1 MSTTDA
7 SRRKSSVLRPPHQK
21 HLNPRKAGVIVRGRR
36 SRRRLPV
43 GNWVNWLLVIGG
55 IVCVIM
61 ELALGA
67 LTGFDLALLGASLAV
82 GGGIGLLTGSA
93 KIGLLAAG
101 VLALLYLAVFRSWL
115 KTKLTVKD
123 QASNVDAVVGKGGLV
138 MVAIFAFLVL
148 GMVALAK
155 GARTVK
161 QYEKGLITRLG
172 KYHGMAPSGLTFIVP
187 FVDDIVRV
195 DMREQ
200 VITVPPQKLIT
211 KDNVT
216 VEVDAVVYYKV
227 IDPVKSQYEVQDFG
241 YACTTLAQ
249 TNLRNLIGDR
259 TLDETLV
266 ARDMINTNLRHVLDE
281 ATNGWGVKVTRVE
294 VQKSDPP
301 RDITE
306 AMSRQMKAER
316 EKRAAVLE
324 AEGIKQSQILQAE
337 GKKQS
342 EILKAEGD
350 AQARVTRAN
359 AEAEA
364 IKLVS
369 TAAET
374 YFKERAEMM
383 RRLEVLNNTLAQNTK
398 YIVPANAGL
407 VNVLGLDAAVQSLP
421 KSSTDAPAPAASG
434 PTGRSI

>member
-1 MSTTDA
+1 MDG
-7 SRRKSSVLRPPHQK
+7 
-21 HLNPRKAGVIVRGRR
+21 AGAFFTFLLVVFVIFALVTIARAARIVR
-36 SRRRLPV
+36 
-43 GNWVNWLLVIGG
+43 
-55 IVCVIM
+55 
-61 ELALGA
+61 
-67 LTGFDLALLGASLAV
+67 
-82 GGGIGLLTGSA
+82 
-93 KIGLLAAG
+93 
-101 VLALLYLAVFRSWL
+101 
-115 KTKLTVKD
+115 
-123 QASNVDAVVGKGGLV
+123 
-138 MVAIFAFLVL
+138 
-148 GMVALAK
+148 
-155 GARTVK
+155 
-161 QYEKGLITRLG
+161 QYEKGIVLRFG
-172 KYHGMAPSGLTFIVP
+172 KFHALADSGLTFIMP
-187 FVDDIVRV
+187 FTDSIVRV

-266 ARDMINTNLRHVLDE
+266 ARDMINTNLREVLDE

-294 VQKSDPP
+294 VQKIEPP
-301 RDITE
+301 RDITD

-374 YFKERAEMM
+374 YFKERAETM

-398 YIVPANAGL
+398 YIVPSNSSL
-407 VNVLGLDAAVQSLP
+407 VNVLGLDGAVQALP
-421 KSSTDAPAPAASG
+421 KSAPDATAPSASG
-434 PTGRSI
+434 PAGRSI

>member
-1 MSTTDA
+1 MDSNGN
-7 SRRKSSVLRPPHQK
+7 VLV
-21 HLNPRKAGVIVRGRR
+21 LVLLFVIV
-36 SRRRLPV
+36 
-43 GNWVNWLLVIGG
+43 
-55 IVCVIM
+55 
-61 ELALGA
+61 
-67 LTGFDLALLGASLAV
+67 
-82 GGGIGLLTGSA
+82 
-93 KIGLLAAG
+93 
-101 VLALLYLAVFRSWL
+101 
-115 KTKLTVKD
+115 
-123 QASNVDAVVGKGGLV
+123 
-138 MVAIFAFLVL
+138 IFALVT
-148 GMVALAK
+148 LAK
-155 GARTVK
+155 AARTVK

-172 KYHGMAPSGLTFIVP
+172 KFHAIAQSGLTFILP

-266 ARDMINTNLRHVLDE
+266 ARDMINTNLREVLDE
-281 ATNGWGVKVTRVE
+281 ATNNWGCKVTRVE
-294 VQKSDPP
+294 VQKIEPP
-301 RDITE
+301 RDITD

-350 AQARVTRAN
+350 AQARITRAN

-369 TAAET
+369 NAAET
-374 YFKERAEMM
+374 YFKERAETM

-398 YIVPANAGL
+398 YIVPSNSSL
-407 VNVLGLDAAVQSLP
+407 VNVLGLDGAVQAMP
-421 KSSTDAPAPAASG
+421 KPAPDASG
-434 PTGRSI
+434 PAATGPAGRSI

>member
-1 MSTTDA
+1 MDA
-7 SRRKSSVLRPPHQK
+7 TFF
-21 HLNPRKAGVIVRGRR
+21 
-36 SRRRLPV
+36 LPI
-43 GNWVNWLLVIGG
+43 LLVA
-55 IVCVIM
+55 
-61 ELALGA
+61 ALI
-67 LTGFDLALLGASLAV
+67 F
-82 GGGIGLLTGSA
+82 GL
-93 KIGLLAAG
+93 ILLA
-101 VLALLYLAVFRSWL
+101 RS
-115 KTKLTVKD
+115 
-123 QASNVDAVVGKGGLV
+123 
-138 MVAIFAFLVL
+138 
-148 GMVALAK
+148 
-155 GARTVK
+155 ARIVN
-161 QYEKGLITRLG
+161 QYEKGIVMRLG
-172 KYHGMAPSGLTFIVP
+172 KFHGLVPSGLAIIMPLTDSVI
-187 FVDDIVRV
+187 RV

-200 VITVPPQKLIT
+200 VISVPPQKLIT

-227 IDPVKSQYEVQDFG
+227 VDPVKSQFEVQDFG

-266 ARDMINTNLRHVLDE
+266 ARDMINSNLRVVLDE

-294 VQKSDPP
+294 VQKIDPP
-301 RDITE
+301 RDITD

-316 EKRAAVLE
+316 EKRAAILE

-364 IKLVS
+364 VKLAS
-369 TAAET
+369 NAAET
-374 YFKERAEMM
+374 YFKERAETL

-398 YIVPANAGL
+398 YVVPSNAAL
-407 VNVLGLDAAVQSLP
+407 VNILGLDGVVQPTAPIAAP
-421 KSSTDAPAPAASG
+421 SSTMPMG
-434 PTGRSI
+434 PSGRSA

>member
-1 MSTTDA
+1 MDA
-7 SRRKSSVLRPPHQK
+7 TFF
-21 HLNPRKAGVIVRGRR
+21 
-36 SRRRLPV
+36 LPM
-43 GNWVNWLLVIGG
+43 LLIA
-55 IVCVIM
+55 
-61 ELALGA
+61 ALI
-67 LTGFDLALLGASLAV
+67 F
-82 GGGIGLLTGSA
+82 GL
-93 KIGLLAAG
+93 ILLA
-101 VLALLYLAVFRSWL
+101 RS
-115 KTKLTVKD
+115 
-123 QASNVDAVVGKGGLV
+123 
-138 MVAIFAFLVL
+138 
-148 GMVALAK
+148 
-155 GARTVK
+155 ARIVN
-161 QYEKGLITRLG
+161 QYEKGIVMRLG
-172 KYHGMAPSGLTFIVP
+172 KFHGLVPSGLAIIMPLTDSVI
-187 FVDDIVRV
+187 RV

-200 VITVPPQKLIT
+200 VISVPPQKLIT

-227 IDPVKSQYEVQDFG
+227 VDPVKSQFEVQDFG

-294 VQKSDPP
+294 VQKIDPP

-316 EKRAAVLE
+316 DKRASILE
-324 AEGIKQSQILQAE
+324 AEGFKQSQILQAE
-337 GKKQS
+337 GVKQS

-364 IKLVS
+364 IRLVS

-374 YFKERAEMM
+374 FFKDRAEVM

-398 YIVPANAGL
+398 YIVPSNSGL
-407 VNVLGLDAAVQSLP
+407 LNVLGLDSAVGAAG
-421 KSSTDAPAPAASG
+421 AASASMIS
-434 PTGRSI
+434 PKVPPPPRT

>member
-1 MSTTDA
+1 MD
-7 SRRKSSVLRPPHQK
+7 
-21 HLNPRKAGVIVRGRR
+21 
-36 SRRRLPV
+36 
-43 GNWVNWLLVIGG
+43 
-55 IVCVIM
+55 
-61 ELALGA
+61 
-67 LTGFDLALLGASLAV
+67 
-82 GGGIGLLTGSA
+82 
-93 KIGLLAAG
+93 
-101 VLALLYLAVFRSWL
+101 VFS
-115 KTKLTVKD
+115 
-123 QASNVDAVVGKGGLV
+123 GLV
-138 MVAIFAFLVL
+138 MAAIFAFLIFAL
-148 GMVALAK
+148 TALAK

-161 QYEKGLITRLG
+161 QYERGIVIRLG
-172 KYHGMAPSGLTFIVP
+172 KFHSMASSGLTFIVP

-200 VITVPPQKLIT
+200 VISVPPQKLIT

-227 IDPVKSQYEVQDFG
+227 VDPAKSQFEVQDFG

-266 ARDMINTNLRHVLDE
+266 ARDMINNNLRHVLDD
-281 ATNGWGVKVTRVE
+281 ATNNWGVKVTRVE
-294 VQKSDPP
+294 VQKIDPP

-316 EKRAAVLE
+316 DKRAAVLE

-350 AQARVTRAN
+350 AQARITRAN

-374 YFKERAEMM
+374 YFKDRAEMM
-383 RRLEVLNNTLAQNTK
+383 RRLEVLNNTLSQNTK
-398 YIVPANAGL
+398 YIVPANSGL
-407 VNVLGLDAAVQSLP
+407 VNVLGLDGAVQALP
-421 KSSTDAPAPAASG
+421 KPASEAPAKPAPPA
-434 PTGRSI
+434 GRSM

>member
-1 MSTTDA
+1 MDA
-7 SRRKSSVLRPPHQK
+7 TFF
-21 HLNPRKAGVIVRGRR
+21 
-36 SRRRLPV
+36 LPI
-43 GNWVNWLLVIGG
+43 LLVA
-55 IVCVIM
+55 
-61 ELALGA
+61 ALI
-67 LTGFDLALLGASLAV
+67 F
-82 GGGIGLLTGSA
+82 GL
-93 KIGLLAAG
+93 ILLA
-101 VLALLYLAVFRSWL
+101 RS
-115 KTKLTVKD
+115 
-123 QASNVDAVVGKGGLV
+123 
-138 MVAIFAFLVL
+138 
-148 GMVALAK
+148 
-155 GARTVK
+155 ARIVN
-161 QYEKGLITRLG
+161 QYEKGIVMRLG
-172 KYHGMAPSGLTFIVP
+172 KFHGLVPSGLAIIMPLTDSVI
-187 FVDDIVRV
+187 RV

-200 VITVPPQKLIT
+200 VISVPPQKLIT

-227 IDPVKSQYEVQDFG
+227 VDPVKSQFEVQDFG

-266 ARDMINTNLRHVLDE
+266 ARDMINTNLRLVLDE

-294 VQKSDPP
+294 VQKIDPP

-316 EKRAAVLE
+316 DKRAAILE
-324 AEGIKQSQILQAE
+324 AEGFKQSQILQAE
-337 GKKQS
+337 GVKQS

-364 IKLVS
+364 IRLVS

-374 YFKERAEMM
+374 FFKDRAEVM

-398 YIVPANAGL
+398 YIVPSNSGL
-407 VNVLGLDAAVQSLP
+407 VNVLGLDSAVGAAAGAAAGAAMIPAKPPPP
-421 KSSTDAPAPAASG
+421 KS
-434 PTGRSI
+434 

>member
-1 MSTTDA
+1 MDA
-7 SRRKSSVLRPPHQK
+7 TFF
-21 HLNPRKAGVIVRGRR
+21 
-36 SRRRLPV
+36 LPV
-43 GNWVNWLLVIGG
+43 LLV
-55 IVCVIM
+55 
-61 ELALGA
+61 A
-67 LTGFDLALLGASLAV
+67 ALLV
-82 GGGIGLLTGSA
+82 GLLLLVRSA
-93 KIGLLAAG
+93 RI
-101 VLALLYLAVFRSWL
+101 V
-115 KTKLTVKD
+115 
-123 QASNVDAVVGKGGLV
+123 N
-138 MVAIFAFLVL
+138 
-148 GMVALAK
+148 
-155 GARTVK
+155 
-161 QYEKGLITRLG
+161 QYEKGIVMRMG
-172 KYHGMAPSGLTFIVP
+172 KYHNLVSSGLTVIIP
-187 FVDDIVRV
+187 LTDSIIRV

-200 VITVPPQKLIT
+200 VISVPPQKLIT

-227 IDPVKSQYEVQDFG
+227 VDPVKSQFEVQDFG

-294 VQKSDPP
+294 VQKIDPP

-316 EKRAAVLE
+316 DKRASILE
-324 AEGIKQSQILQAE
+324 AEGFKQSQILQAE
-337 GKKQS
+337 GVKQS

-364 IKLVS
+364 IRLVS

-374 YFKERAEMM
+374 FFKDRAEAM
-383 RRLEVLNNTLAQNTK
+383 RRLELLSTTLVNNTK
-398 YIVPANAGL
+398 YIVPSSASL
-407 VNVLGLDAAVQSLP
+407 VNVLGLDGAIGAAAGS
-421 KSSTDAPAPAASG
+421 AASG
-434 PTGRSI
+434 ATAPPKPPSKS

>member
-1 MSTTDA
+1 MGMDA
-7 SRRKSSVLRPPHQK
+7 
-21 HLNPRKAGVIVRGRR
+21 I
-36 SRRRLPV
+36 
-43 GNWVNWLLVIGG
+43 
-55 IVCVIM
+55 
-61 ELALGA
+61 
-67 LTGFDLALLGASLAV
+67 
-82 GGGIGLLTGSA
+82 
-93 KIGLLAAG
+93 
-101 VLALLYLAVFRSWL
+101 
-115 KTKLTVKD
+115 
-123 QASNVDAVVGKGGLV
+123 GGLV
-138 MVAIFAFLVL
+138 MVAIFAFLLL
-148 GMVALAK
+148 GLVALAK

-187 FVDDIVRV
+187 FVDDIMRV

-266 ARDMINTNLRHVLDE
+266 ARDMINTNLREVLE
-281 ATNGWGVKVTRVE
+281 ATNNWGVKVTRVE
-294 VQKSDPP
+294 VQKIEPP
-301 RDITE
+301 RDITD

-316 EKRAAVLE
+316 EKRAAILE

-342 EILKAEGD
+342 EILRAEGD
-350 AQARVTRAN
+350 AQARITRAN

-398 YIVPANAGL
+398 YIVPSSSSL
-407 VNVLGLDAAVQSLP
+407 VNVLGLDGATQSLP
-421 KSSTDAPAPAASG
+421 KPVSDAPAPPSS
-434 PTGRSI
+434 PSGRSV

>member
-1 MSTTDA
+1 MDA
-7 SRRKSSVLRPPHQK
+7 GIFFGFVL
-21 HLNPRKAGVIVRGRR
+21 VVF
-36 SRRRLPV
+36 
-43 GNWVNWLLVIGG
+43 LLF
-55 IVCVIM
+55 C
-61 ELALGA
+61 
-67 LTGFDLALLGASLAV
+67 LT
-82 GGGIGLLTGSA
+82 
-93 KIGLLAAG
+93 
-101 VLALLYLAVFRSWL
+101 
-115 KTKLTVKD
+115 
-123 QASNVDAVVGKGGLV
+123 
-138 MVAIFAFLVL
+138 
-148 GMVALAK
+148 ALAK

-161 QYEKGLITRLG
+161 QYEKGIIIRLG
-172 KYHGMAPSGLTFIVP
+172 KFHGMAPSGLTFIMP
-187 FVDDIVRV
+187 FVDDILRV

-227 IDPVKSQYEVQDFG
+227 IDPVKSQFEVQDFG

-266 ARDMINTNLRHVLDE
+266 ARDMINNNLRHVLDE
-281 ATNGWGVKVTRVE
+281 ATNNWGVKATRVE
-294 VQKSDPP
+294 VQKIEPP
-301 RDITE
+301 RDITD

-324 AEGIKQSQILQAE
+324 AEGIKQSQILQSE

-350 AQARVTRAN
+350 AQARITRAN

-374 YFKERAEMM
+374 YFKDRAETM

-398 YIVPANAGL
+398 YIVPSNSSL
-407 VNVLGLDAAVQSLP
+407 VNVLGLDGATHALP
-421 KSSTDAPAPAASG
+421 KAVADASTTPASG
-434 PTGRSI
+434 PAGRTA

>member
-1 MSTTDA
+1 MDA
-7 SRRKSSVLRPPHQK
+7 TFFVPVL
-21 HLNPRKAGVIVRGRR
+21 LIA
-36 SRRRLPV
+36 
-43 GNWVNWLLVIGG
+43 
-55 IVCVIM
+55 
-61 ELALGA
+61 
-67 LTGFDLALLGASLAV
+67 ALLF
-82 GGGIGLLTGSA
+82 GL
-93 KIGLLAAG
+93 ILLA
-101 VLALLYLAVFRSWL
+101 RS
-115 KTKLTVKD
+115 
-123 QASNVDAVVGKGGLV
+123 
-138 MVAIFAFLVL
+138 
-148 GMVALAK
+148 
-155 GARTVK
+155 ARIVN
-161 QYEKGLITRLG
+161 QYEKGIVMRLG
-172 KYHGMAPSGLTFIVP
+172 KFHGLVPSGLAIIMPLTDSVI
-187 FVDDIVRV
+187 RV

-200 VITVPPQKLIT
+200 VISVPPQKLIT

-227 IDPVKSQYEVQDFG
+227 VDPVKSQFEVQDFG

-294 VQKSDPP
+294 VQKIDPP

-316 EKRAAVLE
+316 DKRASILE
-324 AEGIKQSQILQAE
+324 AEGFKQSQILQAE
-337 GKKQS
+337 GVKQS

-364 IKLVS
+364 IRLVS

-374 YFKERAEMM
+374 FFKDRAEVM
-383 RRLEVLNNTLAQNTK
+383 RRLDVLNNTLAQNTK
-398 YIVPANAGL
+398 YIVPSNSGL
-407 VNVLGLDAAVQSLP
+407 LNVLGLDSAAG
-421 KSSTDAPAPAASG
+421 PAAGAASAAMV
-434 PTGRSI
+434 PPKPPPQRS

>member
-1 MSTTDA
+1 MDA
-7 SRRKSSVLRPPHQK
+7 TFFVPVL
-21 HLNPRKAGVIVRGRR
+21 LIA
-36 SRRRLPV
+36 
-43 GNWVNWLLVIGG
+43 
-55 IVCVIM
+55 
-61 ELALGA
+61 
-67 LTGFDLALLGASLAV
+67 ALLF
-82 GGGIGLLTGSA
+82 GL
-93 KIGLLAAG
+93 ILLA
-101 VLALLYLAVFRSWL
+101 RS
-115 KTKLTVKD
+115 
-123 QASNVDAVVGKGGLV
+123 
-138 MVAIFAFLVL
+138 
-148 GMVALAK
+148 
-155 GARTVK
+155 ARIVN
-161 QYEKGLITRLG
+161 QYEKGIVMRLG
-172 KYHGMAPSGLTFIVP
+172 KFHGLVPSGLAIIMPLTDSVI
-187 FVDDIVRV
+187 RV

-200 VITVPPQKLIT
+200 VISVPPQKLIT

-227 IDPVKSQYEVQDFG
+227 VDPVKSQFEVQDFG

-294 VQKSDPP
+294 VQKIDPP

-316 EKRAAVLE
+316 DKRASILE
-324 AEGIKQSQILQAE
+324 AEGFKQSQILQAE
-337 GKKQS
+337 GVKQS

-364 IKLVS
+364 IRLVS

-374 YFKERAEMM
+374 FFKDRAEVM
-383 RRLEVLNNTLAQNTK
+383 RRLDVLNNTLAQNTK
-398 YIVPANAGL
+398 YIVPSNSGL
-407 VNVLGLDAAVQSLP
+407 LNVLGLDSAAGPAAV
-421 KSSTDAPAPAASG
+421 AASAAMV
-434 PTGRSI
+434 PPKPPPPRS

>member
-1 MSTTDA
+1 MD
-7 SRRKSSVLRPPHQK
+7 
-21 HLNPRKAGVIVRGRR
+21 
-36 SRRRLPV
+36 
-43 GNWVNWLLVIGG
+43 
-55 IVCVIM
+55 
-61 ELALGA
+61 
-67 LTGFDLALLGASLAV
+67 
-82 GGGIGLLTGSA
+82 
-93 KIGLLAAG
+93 
-101 VLALLYLAVFRSWL
+101 Y
-115 KTKLTVKD
+115 
-123 QASNVDAVVGKGGLV
+123 
-138 MVAIFAFLVL
+138 AFLVPVL
-148 GMVALAK
+148 LIAVVLFTLLLLVRS
-155 GARTVK
+155 ARIVN
-161 QYEKGLITRLG
+161 QYEKGIVMRMG
-172 KYHGMAPSGLTFIVP
+172 KYHNLVSSGLTIIMP
-187 FVDDIVRV
+187 LTDSIIRV

-200 VITVPPQKLIT
+200 VISVPPQKLIT

-227 IDPVKSQYEVQDFG
+227 VDPLKSQFEVQDFG

-294 VQKSDPP
+294 VQKIDPP

-316 EKRAAVLE
+316 DKRAAVLE
-324 AEGIKQSQILQAE
+324 AEGFKQSQILQAE
-337 GKKQS
+337 GVKQS

-364 IKLVS
+364 IRLVS

-374 YFKERAEMM
+374 FFKDRAEVM

-398 YIVPANAGL
+398 YIVPSNSGL
-407 VNVLGLDAAVQSLP
+407 VNVLGLDGAIGAA
-421 KSSTDAPAPAASG
+421 AGAAASG
-434 PTGRSI
+434 AMAPLKPPSAKG

>member
-1 MSTTDA
+1 MDGA
-7 SRRKSSVLRPPHQK
+7 GAFLSVLLVFFVIFALITIARAA
-21 HLNPRKAGVIVRGRR
+21 RIVR
-36 SRRRLPV
+36 
-43 GNWVNWLLVIGG
+43 
-55 IVCVIM
+55 
-61 ELALGA
+61 
-67 LTGFDLALLGASLAV
+67 
-82 GGGIGLLTGSA
+82 
-93 KIGLLAAG
+93 
-101 VLALLYLAVFRSWL
+101 
-115 KTKLTVKD
+115 
-123 QASNVDAVVGKGGLV
+123 
-138 MVAIFAFLVL
+138 
-148 GMVALAK
+148 
-155 GARTVK
+155 
-161 QYEKGLITRLG
+161 QYEKGIVLRFG
-172 KYHGMAPSGLTFIVP
+172 KFHALADSGLTFIMP
-187 FVDDIVRV
+187 FTDSIVRV

-227 IDPVKSQYEVQDFG
+227 VDPMKSQFEVQDFG

-266 ARDMINTNLRHVLDE
+266 ARDMINSNLRHVLDE
-281 ATNGWGVKVTRVE
+281 ATNNWGVKATRVE
-294 VQKSDPP
+294 VQKIEPP
-301 RDITE
+301 RDITD

-324 AEGIKQSQILQAE
+324 AEGIKQSQILQSE

-350 AQARVTRAN
+350 AQARITRAN

-364 IKLVS
+364 IKMVS

-383 RRLEVLNNTLAQNTK
+383 RRLEVLNNTLVNNTK
-398 YIVPANAGL
+398 YIVPSNSSL
-407 VNVLGLDAAVQSLP
+407 VNVLGLDSAVQAAADVAP
-421 KSSTDAPAPAASG
+421 KSAK
-434 PTGRSI
+434 

>member
-1 MSTTDA
+1 MDA
-7 SRRKSSVLRPPHQK
+7 TFF
-21 HLNPRKAGVIVRGRR
+21 
-36 SRRRLPV
+36 LPV
-43 GNWVNWLLVIGG
+43 L
-55 IVCVIM
+55 
-61 ELALGA
+61 
-67 LTGFDLALLGASLAV
+67 
-82 GGGIGLLTGSA
+82 
-93 KIGLLAAG
+93 LLAA
-101 VLALLYLAVFRSWL
+101 LLVGLLLLVRS
-115 KTKLTVKD
+115 
-123 QASNVDAVVGKGGLV
+123 
-138 MVAIFAFLVL
+138 
-148 GMVALAK
+148 
-155 GARTVK
+155 ARIVN
-161 QYEKGLITRLG
+161 QYEKGIVMRMG
-172 KYHGMAPSGLTFIVP
+172 KYHNLVSSGLTIIMP
-187 FVDDIVRV
+187 LTDSIIRV

-200 VITVPPQKLIT
+200 VISVPPQKLIT

-227 IDPVKSQYEVQDFG
+227 VDPVKSQFEVQDFG

-294 VQKSDPP
+294 VQKIDPP

-316 EKRAAVLE
+316 DKRASILE
-324 AEGIKQSQILQAE
+324 AEGFKQSQILQAE
-337 GKKQS
+337 GVKQS

-364 IKLVS
+364 IRLVS

-374 YFKERAEMM
+374 FFKERAEAM
-383 RRLEVLNNTLAQNTK
+383 RRLEVLSNTLVNNTK
-398 YIVPANAGL
+398 YIVPSNAGL
-407 VNVLGLDAAVQSLP
+407 VNVLGLDGAIGAA
-421 KSSTDAPAPAASG
+421 AGAASG
-434 PTGRSI
+434 AMAPPKPPSKT

>member
-1 MSTTDA
+1 MDT
-7 SRRKSSVLRPPHQK
+7 
-21 HLNPRKAGVIVRGRR
+21 GVI
-36 SRRRLPV
+36 
-43 GNWVNWLLVIGG
+43 
-55 IVCVIM
+55 
-61 ELALGA
+61 
-67 LTGFDLALLGASLAV
+67 
-82 GGGIGLLTGSA
+82 
-93 KIGLLAAG
+93 
-101 VLALLYLAVFRSWL
+101 
-115 KTKLTVKD
+115 
-123 QASNVDAVVGKGGLV
+123 GGLV

-148 GMVALAK
+148 GLVALAK

-161 QYEKGLITRLG
+161 QYEKAIITRLG

-187 FVDDIVRV
+187 FVDDIMRV

-227 IDPVKSQYEVQDFG
+227 IDPVKSQFEVQDFG

-266 ARDMINTNLRHVLDE
+266 ARDMINNNLRHVLDE
-281 ATNGWGVKVTRVE
+281 ATNNWGVKVTRVE
-294 VQKSDPP
+294 VQKIEPP
-301 RDITE
+301 RDITD

-316 EKRAAVLE
+316 EKRAAILE

-364 IKLVS
+364 VKLVS

-398 YIVPANAGL
+398 YIVPSNSSL
-407 VNVLGLDAAVQSLP
+407 VNVLGLDGATQSLP
-421 KSSTDAPAPAASG
+421 KPVSDKPAPPASG
-434 PTGRSI
+434 PAGRSM

>member
-1 MSTTDA
+1 MDA
-7 SRRKSSVLRPPHQK
+7 TFF
-21 HLNPRKAGVIVRGRR
+21 
-36 SRRRLPV
+36 LPI
-43 GNWVNWLLVIGG
+43 LLIA
-55 IVCVIM
+55 
-61 ELALGA
+61 ALI
-67 LTGFDLALLGASLAV
+67 F
-82 GGGIGLLTGSA
+82 GLV
-93 KIGLLAAG
+93 LLA
-101 VLALLYLAVFRSWL
+101 RS
-115 KTKLTVKD
+115 
-123 QASNVDAVVGKGGLV
+123 
-138 MVAIFAFLVL
+138 
-148 GMVALAK
+148 
-155 GARTVK
+155 ARIVN
-161 QYEKGLITRLG
+161 QYEKGIVMRLG
-172 KYHGMAPSGLTFIVP
+172 KFHGLVPSGLAIIMPLTDSVI
-187 FVDDIVRV
+187 RV

-200 VITVPPQKLIT
+200 VISVPPQKLIT

-227 IDPVKSQYEVQDFG
+227 VDPVKSQFEVQDFG

-266 ARDMINTNLRHVLDE
+266 ARDMINTNLRLVLDE

-294 VQKSDPP
+294 VQKIDPP

-316 EKRAAVLE
+316 DKRASILE
-324 AEGIKQSQILQAE
+324 AEGFKQSQILQAE
-337 GKKQS
+337 GVKQS

-364 IKLVS
+364 IRLVS

-374 YFKERAEMM
+374 FFKDRAEVM

-398 YIVPANAGL
+398 YIVPSNSGL
-407 VNVLGLDAAVQSLP
+407 VNVLGLDSAVGAAAGAAAGAAMIPPKPPPP
-421 KSSTDAPAPAASG
+421 KS
-434 PTGRSI
+434 